1 MTNRSFVAAVVIA
14 AAMLALPVARAA
26 HAKVGTKQ
34 LKDNAVTTPK
44 LADGAVTAPKVAD
57 GAVTTGAVGDG
68 AITASKLADG
78 AVTAGAIADGAV
90 TSAKLAPGQ
99 RVEGFVSNEQSSTAL
114 LGTEETTVVSL
125 NLPAGGSYVVTA
137 AVLLGNSNA
146 VTNFVACE
154 LRDDDTVVAESVVSL
169 VELAVFSQT
178 VTLTGTSNGG
188 ELALVCTPD
197 ASAQAKSRVM
207 TAVRVGTLSTQ

>member
-1 MTNRSFVAAVVIA
+1 MANRSLVAAVVIA
-14 AAMLALPVARAA
+14 AATLALPVARVA

-34 LKDNAVTTPK
+34 LKNAAVTTDK
-44 LADGAVTAPKVAD
+44 LADGAVTAPKLAD
-57 GAVTTGAVGDG
+57 GAVTAGAVADA

-90 TSAKLAPGQ
+90 TSAKLAAGQ
-99 RVEGFVSNEQSSTAL
+99 RVEGFVSNEQTSTAL
-114 LGTEETTVVSL
+114 PGTEETTVVSL
-125 NLPAGGSYVVTA
+125 NLPAGGSYVATA
-137 AVLLGNSNA
+137 AVLLGNSA
-146 VTNFVACE
+146 PVANFVACE
-154 LRDDDTVVAESVVSL
+154 LRDDDTVVAVSIVSL

-178 VTLTGTSNGG
+178 VTLTGTSDGG

>member
-1 MTNRSFVAAVVIA
+1 MDDEEDTALTNRSLVAAVVIA
-14 AAMLALPVARAA
+14 AATLALPVARVA

-44 LADGAVTAPKVAD
+44 LADGAVTTPKLVD
-57 GAVTTGAVGDG
+57 GAVTAP
-68 AITASKLADG
+68 KLADG

-90 TSAKLAPGQ
+90 TSAKLAAGQ
-99 RVEGFVSNEQSSTAL
+99 RVEGFVSNEQTSTAL
-114 LGTEETTVVSL
+114 QGAEETTVVSL
-125 NLPAGGSYVVTA
+125 SLPAGGSYVVTA
-137 AVLLGNSNA
+137 AVLLGNSAA
-146 VTNFVACE
+146 VTNFVGCE
-154 LRDDDTVVAESVVSL
+154 LRDDDTVVAVSIVSL

-207 TAVRVGTLSTQ
+207 TAVRVATLSTQ